1 MNGSAKLGTILFLC
15 LGAGGAWAAPTDV
28 VKRGEYLVQAI
39 GCADCHAPKLSGM
52 QPNPALSLSGHPQKA
67 KLPPKPGN
75 SGPWILGTGD
85 LTAWVGPWGT
95 SFASNLTPD
104 KDTGLGQW
112 TAEEFIKTMRS
123 GKRRGT
129 GRALLPPMPWF
140 NYAKLTDDDLR
151 AIFAYLHSL
160 KPIRNRVPAPLPPAQ
175 PR

>member
-28 VKRGEYLVQAI
+28 VKRGEYLVQSI

-52 QPNPALSLSGHPQKA
+52 QPNPALSLSGHPEKA

-75 SGPWILGTGD
+75 SDPWILSTGD

-112 TAEEFIKTMRS
+112 TAEEFIKTMRN
-123 GKRRGT
+123 GKRRGM
-129 GRALLPPMPWF
+129 GRPLLPPMPWF
-140 NYAKLTDDDLR
+140 NYAKLTDDDLQ
-151 AIFAYLHSL
+151 AIFAYLQTL

-175 PR
+175 QR